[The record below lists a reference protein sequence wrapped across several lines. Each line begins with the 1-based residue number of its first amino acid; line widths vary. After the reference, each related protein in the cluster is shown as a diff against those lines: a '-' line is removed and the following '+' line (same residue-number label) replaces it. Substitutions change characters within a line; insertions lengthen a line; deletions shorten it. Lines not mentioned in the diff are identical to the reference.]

1 MKTGKAIYFSALKE
15 KETAFF
21 LQIKV
26 TINGLLPLK
35 FKAKLACI
43 LQFNKVIYDK
53 LNPCRNKLFNKR

>member
-53 LNPCRNKLFNKR
+53 LNP